1 LNKKYY
7 DALEI
12 CLRDMQAGADL
23 ETCLRRFPDLADELR
38 PALEASLAARTLTL
52 KALPAAAIQQRGR
65 ARLLQ
70 HAAEMRESQRAIN
83 GRSIRSL
90 RMVAVSL
97 VLVAIFLMSGTGLV
111 RASSGALPGDQ
122 LYPVKRTWEDVRLW
136 FVFNPEARE
145 QLESKYERERID
157 EIDELFAEGRNAQVA
172 FSGVVKLQNPDRWL
186 VSGVSVGITSQTQL
200 PSEPIGL
207 NANVMVS
214 GHTNASGYI
223 DADSIQLLPPGA
235 IVPLNEPEDHNDS
248 GDKGSEDAS
257 IPSINSTEKP
267 TQPES
272 GQDQSDDE
280 TGSSKSGDNN
290 AGSSLLTSRVQGSVQ
305 SKQGSIWTINGKRVD
320 TSYLENIN
328 KIPLGASVK
337 VEGYFT
343 ANGQFVAS
351 SLEIV
356 SSSEAGGGSE
366 SNKSGSSTSVEDH
379 SDSHEDGTP
388 VPEPTESPEPKD

>member
-7 DALEI
+7 AALEI
-12 CLRDMQAGADL
+12 CLRDMQAGAGL
-23 ETCLRRFPDLADELR
+23 ESCLSRFPDMADELR
-38 PALEASLAARTLTL
+38 PVLEASLAARTLTL
-52 KALPAAAIQQRGR
+52 KAPPAAIQQRGR

-70 HAAEMRESQRAIN
+70 HAAEMREAQHVAN

-90 RMVAVSL
+90 RMVGVSL

-157 EIDELFAEGRNAQVA
+157 EIDELFAEGRNAHVN
-172 FSGVVKLQNPDRWL
+172 FSGVVTVQNPDRWL
-186 VSGVSVGITSQTQL
+186 VSGVSVGITSQTKL
-200 PSEPIGL
+200 PSEPINL
-207 NANVMVS
+207 NDNVMVS
-214 GHTNASGYI
+214 GHTNTSGYI
-223 DADSIQLLPPGA
+223 DADSIQLLPAGA

-248 GDKGSEDAS
+248 GDNGSEDAS
-257 IPSINSTEKP
+257 IPSNDSTEKP
-267 TQPES
+267 NQPES
-272 GQDQSDDE
+272 GQDRSYNE
-280 TGSSKSGDNN
+280 NGSSKSGDNN
-290 AGSSLLTSRVQGSVQ
+290 AGSSLLTTKVQGSVQ

-320 TSYLENIN
+320 TSNLENTN

-343 ANGQFVAS
+343 ANGQYIAS
-351 SLEIV
+351 SIEIV
-356 SSSEAGGGSE
+356 SSSEGGGGSE
-366 SNKSGSSTSVEDH
+366 SNNSGSSTSVEGH
-379 SDSHEDGTP
+379 ADSHEDGTP
-388 VPEPTESPEPKD
+388 VPEPTESPKPED

>member
-1 LNKKYY
+1 
-7 DALEI
+7 
-12 CLRDMQAGADL
+12 M
-23 ETCLRRFPDLADELR
+23 
-38 PALEASLAARTLTL
+38 LEASLAAHTLTSNV
-52 KALPAAAIQQRGR
+52 PPAAIQQRGR

-70 HAAEMRESQRAIN
+70 HAAEMREAQHGAN
-83 GRSIRSL
+83 GRSFRSL
-90 RMVAVSL
+90 RMVGVSL

-157 EIDELFAEGRNAQVA
+157 EIDELFAEGRNAHVN
-172 FSGVVKLQNPDRWL
+172 FSGVVTVQNPDRWL
-186 VSGVSVGITSQTQL
+186 VSGVSVGITSQTKL

-223 DADSIQLLPPGA
+223 DADSIQLLPAGT
-235 IVPLNEPEDHNDS
+235 IMPLNEPEDHNDS
-248 GDKGSEDAS
+248 DGKGSEDSSVPTMNA
-257 IPSINSTEKP
+257 TEKP

-272 GQDQSDDE
+272 DQDQSDDE
-280 TGSSKSGDNN
+280 NGSSKS
-290 AGSSLLTSRVQGSVQ
+290 GSSLLTSKVQGSVQ

-320 TSYLENIN
+320 TSNLENTN
-328 KIPLGASVK
+328 KIPLGALVK

-343 ANGQFVAS
+343 ADGQFVAS
-351 SLEIV
+351 SIEIV
-356 SSSEAGGGSE
+356 SSSEGGGGSE
-366 SNKSGSSTSVEDH
+366 SNNSGSSTSVEDH
-379 SDSHEDGTP
+379 SDSHEDNTP
-388 VPEPTESPEPKD
+388 VPEPTESPEPED